1 MSEWG
6 PELAVLLGLVEGL
19 TEFLPVSSTG
29 HLILVGHL
37 LGFSGVVA
45 ASVDTSIQLGAI
57 LAVVAYERNKL
68 ASFLSQAV
76 QEQAALRIYIRARPD
91 QGWGR
96 LLSRSAELHRSL
108 WFFIGLGVAFVPAA
122 VIGLLAHRWIEAHL
136 FNPHTVAL
144 ALIGGGVIILAV
156 EARPRRARLSQLDQI
171 GVKTALWVGF
181 AQCLSLIPGTSRSGA
196 TIIGGLLAGMDR
208 KIATEYSFFLALP
221 TMIAATSYKMVN
233 SMDLLTRAD
242 YVALG
247 LGLVV
252 SFLVAWAVIA
262 AFLAFV
268 QRHTLRSFAY
278 YRLLLGMA
286 MLYVFG

>member
-6 PELAVLLGLVEGL
+6 PELALLVGLAQGL
-19 TEFLPVSSTG
+19 NEFLPVSSTG
-29 HLILVGHL
+29 PLILVGHL
-37 LGFSGVVA
+37 LGVSGVVA

-144 ALIGGGVIILAV
+144 ALIGGGVIMLAV
-156 EARPRRARLSQLDQI
+156 EALPHRARIQQI
-171 GVKTALWVGF
+171 EKIGLKTAMWIGF
-181 AQCLSLIPGTSRSGA
+181 AHCRSLVT
-196 TIIGGLLAGMDR
+196 
-208 KIATEYSFFLALP
+208 
-221 TMIAATSYKMVN
+221 V
-233 SMDLLTRAD
+233 
-242 YVALG
+242 
-247 LGLVV
+247 
-252 SFLVAWAVIA
+252 
-262 AFLAFV
+262 
-268 QRHTLRSFAY
+268 
-278 YRLLLGMA
+278 
-286 MLYVFG
+286 

>member
-45 ASVDTSIQLGAI
+45 ASVDTSIQLG
-57 LAVVAYERNKL
+57 V
-68 ASFLSQAV
+68 
-76 QEQAALRIYIRARPD
+76 
-91 QGWGR
+91 
-96 LLSRSAELHRSL
+96 
-108 WFFIGLGVAFVPAA
+108 
-122 VIGLLAHRWIEAHL
+122 
-136 FNPHTVAL
+136 
-144 ALIGGGVIILAV
+144 ILAV
-156 EARPRRARLSQLDQI
+156 EARPRRARFSQLDHI

-181 AQCLSLIPGTSRSGA
+181 AQCLSLIPGASRSGA

-233 SMDLLTRAD
+233 SMEDRK
-242 YVALG
+242 
-247 LGLVV
+247 
-252 SFLVAWAVIA
+252 S
-262 AFLAFV
+262 
-268 QRHTLRSFAY
+268 
-278 YRLLLGMA
+278 
-286 MLYVFG
+286 